1 MDTIANV
8 LVSLRNAG
16 AIRKEK
22 ISVPFSKLTL
32 SILNLLKEEGYVKA
46 VKDNAAEYKID
57 VVLEYNKDNVHAIR
71 ETKRISKP
79 GRRVYY
85 KLNDIQ
91 KVRNGYGNV
100 IISTPQGVMTGK
112 TARAKNTGGE
122 ALFEIF

>member
-1 MDTIANV
+1 MDTIGNM

-46 VKDNAAEYKID
+46 VKDNASEYKIE
-57 VVLEYNKDNVHAIR
+57 VVLEYNKENVHAVR

-85 KLNDIQ
+85 KMSDIQ

-100 IISTPQGVMTGK
+100 ILSTPQGIMTGK
-112 TARAKNTGGE
+112 AARAKNTGGE

>member
-1 MDTIANV
+1 MDIIGNM
-8 LVSLRNAG
+8 LVALRNAG
-16 AIRKEK
+16 AIRREK
-22 ISVPFSKLTL
+22 ILVPYSKLTL
-32 SILNLLKEEGYVKA
+32 EILKSLKEEGYVKA
-46 VKDNAAEYKID
+46 VHDMNETYKIE
-57 VVLEYNKDNVHAIR
+57 VVLEYKDSVHKIR

-100 IISTPQGVMTGK
+100 FLSTPKGIMTGK
-112 TARAKNTGGE
+112 AARASQTGGE

>member
-1 MDTIANV
+1 MDTISNM

-16 AIRKEK
+16 AIKKEK
-22 ISVPFSKLTL
+22 VVVPYSKLTL
-32 SILNLLKEEGYVKA
+32 AILSALKEEGYIKA
-46 VKDNAAEYKID
+46 VHDMPAEYKIE
-57 VVLEYNKDNVHAIR
+57 VVLEYKDNMHKIR

-91 KVRNGYGNV
+91 KVRNGYGSV
-100 IISTPQGVMTGK
+100 FLSTPKGIMTGK
-112 TARAKNTGGE
+112 AARASQTGGE

>member
-57 VVLEYNKDNVHAIR
+57 VVLEYNKENVHAIR

-100 IISTPQGVMTGK
+100 VISTPQGVMTGK